1 MNLSSKKKM
10 AAHLLNVGKNRV
22 KFDPEASDELLD
34 AITRDSI
41 KGLVRNDIIWVEP
54 KKGISRGRVK
64 IRKTKERKRGK
75 GKGSKEGSK
84 GARRGKKTIWI
95 NKVRAQRNRIKILRD
110 RGEISSDV
118 FHDIY
123 KKIKG
128 GQIRSIKHL
137 ETLIKGQ
144 R

>member
-22 KFDPEASDELLD
+22 KFDPEASDDLLD

-41 KGLVRNDIIWVEP
+41 RGLVRNDIIWVEP

-64 IRKTKERKRGK
+64 LRKNKERKRGK
-75 GKGSKEGSK
+75 GKGSKEGRK

-110 RGEISSDV
+110 RGEISGDV
-118 FHDIY
+118 FDDIY

-128 GQIRSIKHL
+128 GQIRSIRHL

-144 R
+144 I